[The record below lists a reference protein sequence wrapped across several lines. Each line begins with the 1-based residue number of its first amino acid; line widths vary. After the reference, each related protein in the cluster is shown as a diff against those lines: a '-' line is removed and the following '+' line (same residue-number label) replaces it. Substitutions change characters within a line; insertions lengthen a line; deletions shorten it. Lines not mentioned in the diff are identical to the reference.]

1 MKYIKKQVRLHRY
14 PEGVFVGHWPPRKP
28 VAPCKERKSYI
39 YTDGSHTHTPC
50 RSRVGE
56 MEMKMRWEWKWI
68 KTYLTGTLAEDAAR
82 QTLYTDITYITEI
95 TYIKY
100 ITYITFIP
108 SFLHSF
114 IPTYIHYVTLRYVT
128 FHYTI
133 LHTYYVH
140 IHKYTCMYLNRY
152 SIIWNHNVAC
162 FIWNWSGKL
171 SAQAHHWGCVMMFRG
186 QLIWLRPIVS

>member
-1 MKYIKKQVRLHRY
+1 MSSLATDPLGNR
-14 PEGVFVGHWPPRKP
+14 WPPAK
-28 VAPCKERKSYI
+28 K
-39 YTDGSHTHTPC
+39 GSLISIQMVHTHTPS

-82 QTLYTDITYITEI
+82 QTLYTDITDI